1 MLGNIW
7 TSYVKKGF
15 YPYEWVDGNEKLNF
29 ECIPPLEAVHS
40 QLKKKSVLYD
50 DDDDEDDN
58 EKKKTKSSSK
68 RTTSTAI
75 KFMMH

>member
-29 ECIPPLEAVHS
+29 ECIPPLEVVHS
-40 QLKKKSVLYD
+40 QLKKRASYMMTMMMKTIM
-50 DDDDEDDN
+50 
-58 EKKKTKSSSK
+58 KKRKQNHHQ
-68 RTTSTAI
+68 REQRALP
-75 KFMMH
+75 